1 MEKELFQALDAGNID
16 QIKQIPQ
23 SDGKIIN
30 CRGIGIQNQI
40 KLFTL
45 NSFKIFLFLIIDGI

>member
-16 QIKQIPQ
+16 QIKQILQ
-23 SDGKIIN
+23 SDGKIN